1 MLTFN
6 LVLNY
11 STSNQGLKSNNILP
25 RTMSSRRTD
34 VDTTSLPQMQPQS
47 AEIKLHGAS
56 RTKPGL
62 HANTKP
68 DPKEAPGLQHRA
80 WRVLVIELRV
90 EPVSKRSTPHK
101 TTLTRA
107 ALPSRLELRYNSR
120 YVIETSTGSR
130 APRQLEHS
138 IRSTVPL
145 PRSQCRSLRDEE
157 WTTIAKSTHATIGS
171 SPSALRTGEATKVD
185 VQGGPTLDRIN
196 TRCPPWY
203 DAIHYTRIV
212 KSHGVVSIS
221 STD

>member
-1 MLTFN
+1 
-6 LVLNY
+6 
-11 STSNQGLKSNNILP
+11 
-25 RTMSSRRTD
+25 
-34 VDTTSLPQMQPQS
+34 MQPQS

-196 TRCPPWY
+196 TRCPQWVRVWPQRLPTADCHDDDDSGVSTCHTNMLTWHSTRKY
-203 DAIHYTRIV
+203 LSYIQSDALNA
-212 KSHGVVSIS
+212 
-221 STD
+221 